1 MDLSR
6 KGRLAHMQALGG
18 TSKSA
23 SIHYG
28 REGTEMAKVHAHE

>member
-18 TSKSA
+18 ASKSA
-23 SIHYG
+23 SIDYG
-28 REGTEMAKVHAHE
+28 REGAQMPKVHAHE